1 MDRRRP
7 KTLVRAVVEG
17 SRSAAERYVV
27 FRKRARLVRS
37 AAGLVVGL
45 ATLLSGC
52 STPPAF
58 SIPTV
63 TSITP
68 SASGIPNSVASFG
81 NYEFVS
87 VQGTGQIF
95 TYNISSGEQVPAA
108 VYATPCSDPSG
119 MVIATI
125 AGKNVMA
132 VPCYDT
138 NSLLTLTVNADG
150 SLSALGSV
158 GGLTTPFPGLALN
171 GTDVLVPLF
180 GGNSE
185 NGSIAKVSIASPAS
199 PTITAT
205 VTLASPVSGGIANAE
220 YLAISGGYIYVTA
233 GSESNPLG
241 ASSTVQVVNEATMT
255 LVGTPFVV
263 AHSPQQIA
271 VEGTVAYVTIFDAA
285 ELESIDISN
294 PASLKPLQGMTLSA
308 GNQGCN
314 ALSVAVQNNFAYV
327 GCYPQGVVERVNITN
342 PSQMQLAASLSSISF
357 PQRLAIA
364 GNSMLVTSATT
375 GGQVYE
381 IDLDKF

>member
-1 MDRRRP
+1 M
-7 KTLVRAVVEG
+7 LA
-17 SRSAAERYVV
+17 
-27 FRKRARLVRS
+27 
-37 AAGLVVGL
+37 VGL
-45 ATLLSGC
+45 ATFLSGC
-52 STPPAF
+52 LTPAAF
-58 SIPTV
+58 SVPAV

-68 SASGIPNSVASFG
+68 SPSGIPNSVASFG

-95 TYNISSGEQVPAA
+95 TYNISSGEEVPAA
-108 VYATPCSDPSG
+108 VYATPCNDPSG
-119 MVIATI
+119 MAIATI

-158 GGLTTPFPGLALN
+158 SGLKMPFPGIALN

-180 GGNSE
+180 GGNSA
-185 NGSIAKVSIASPAS
+185 NGGIAKVSIALPAS
-199 PTITAT
+199 PAITAT
-205 VTLASPVSGGIANAE
+205 VTLASPVSGGVANAE
-220 YLAISGGYIYVTA
+220 YLASSGGYIYVTS

-241 ASSTVQVVNEATMT
+241 SSSTVQVVNEATMT
-255 LVGTPFVV
+255 LVGSPFVV

-271 VEGTVAYVTIFDAA
+271 VEGTVAYVTIFDAS

-294 PASLKPLQGMTLSA
+294 PASLQPLQVMPLSA
-308 GNQGCN
+308 GNQSCN
-314 ALSVAVQNNFAYV
+314 ALPVAVQNNSAYV

-342 PSQMQLAASLSSISF
+342 PSQMQLAASLSGISF

-364 GNSMLVTSATT
+364 GNSMLVTEATT
-375 GGQVYE
+375 GGQVYD